1 MPLINHAGGGSSFAA
16 IIQVT
21 YNAGAICTC
30 SNGSKT
36 LTAPDTS
43 GSATFKVKSK
53 GTWVV
58 TVTKGSAS
66 ATKSVEVVSDGAL
79 YSVEVFTFRIY
90 GISRSRSVSAPEWA
104 RTDDAEGLTAS
115 AALGTQPGHSDFDT
129 IYPWSEITRTTLST
143 GDVMVKIPKFWYR
156 RYILNDIE
164 YIQIS
169 DKSESGFDLHPA
181 FTTSEF
187 IYVGAYITSGGSTV
201 TSASGASVT
210 TAKTRSWHIT
220 NAGNKG
226 SGWSIMSI
234 EALSAIQMLILVEYA
249 TYDVQSAIGAGYT
262 GQTSFGTNQP
272 IQTGSCDAIPG
283 LTGRPSGTSN
293 KVDVVWRGIEGLWGQ
308 VFEFLSNLT
317 RTEASSEIRYTLNA
331 SGTITAILEMYP
343 AFNKYIVSLG
353 LDGSYPYIILA
364 EAATQTGSSSTYTCD
379 YADGDPVQ
387 GSNTTS
393 IAYGGAAID
402 GDRAGLFA
410 LSIGSADQYGSSQA
424 GAYKYGSRLLYVP
437 Q

>member
-1 MPLINHAGGGSSFAA
+1 MPLINHAGSGSSFAA

-21 YNAGAICTC
+21 YNAGATCTC

-43 GSATFKVKSK
+43 GTATFKVTVK

-58 TVTKGSAS
+58 TVTKDSAS
-66 ATKSVEVVSDGAL
+66 ATKSVEVVSDGAI

-90 GISRSRSVSAPEWA
+90 GISRSRSVSTPEWA
-104 RTDDAEGLTAS
+104 RTDDAEGFTAS
-115 AALGTQPGHSDFDT
+115 AALGTQSGHSDFDT

-181 FTTSEF
+181 FTTSDF
-187 IYVGAYITSGGSTV
+187 IYVGAYITSGSSTV

-210 TAKTRSWHIT
+210 KAKTRSWHIT

-226 SGWSIMSI
+226 AGWSIMSI

-262 GQTSFGTNQP
+262 GQTFGTNSP
-272 IQTGSCDAIPG
+272 IQTGSCDSIPG

-293 KVDVVWRGIEGLWGQ
+293 EVDVVWRGIEGLWGQ

-317 RTEASSEIRYTLNA
+317 RVEASSGIRYSLNA
-331 SGTITAILEMYP
+331 SGTTAAILEMYP
-343 AFNKYIVSLG
+343 TYNKYIVSLG
-353 LDGSYPYIILA
+353 LDESYPYAMLA
-364 EAATQTGSSSTYTCD
+364 EAVTQTGSSSTYTCD
-379 YADGDPVQ
+379 YADGDPVR
-387 GSNTTS
+387 GSDTTS
-393 IAYGGAAID
+393 IAYGGAATD
-402 GDRAGLFA
+402 GDKAGLFA
-410 LSIGSADQYGSSQA
+410 LSIGTADQYGSSQA
-424 GAYKYGSRLLYVP
+424 GAHLYGSRLLYIP

>member
-16 IIQVT
+16 LIQVT

-30 SNGSKT
+30 SNGGRT
-36 LTAPDTS
+36 LTASDTS
-43 GSATFKVKSK
+43 GTAVFKVPVR

-58 TVTKGSAS
+58 AVTKGSAS

-115 AALGTQPGHSDFDT
+115 AALGTQSGHSDFDT

-187 IYVGAYITSGGSTV
+187 IYVGAYITSGSSTA

-210 TAKTRSWHIT
+210 TAITRRQHIT

-249 TYDVQSAIGAGYT
+249 TYDVQSTIGAGYT
-262 GQTSFGTNQP
+262 GQASGTNKP
-272 IQTGSCDAIPG
+272 INTGSCDAIPG

-317 RTEASSEIRYTLNA
+317 RTEVSSGIRYALNA
-331 SGTITAILEMYP
+331 SGTTLEISP
-343 AFNKYIVSLG
+343 TFNKYIVSLG
-353 LDGSYPYIILA
+353 LDESYPYIMLA
-364 EAATQTGSSSTYTCD
+364 ESATQTGSSSTYTCD
-379 YADGDPVQ
+379 YVEGDSVSN
-387 GSNTTS
+387 SNTTS

-402 GDRAGLFA
+402 GDQAGLFA
-410 LSIGSADQYGSSQA
+410 LSIGQADKYTSGMS
-424 GAYKYGSRLLYVP
+424 GAYKFGSRLLYVP

>member
-30 SNGSKT
+30 SNGGRT
-36 LTAPDTS
+36 LTASDTS
-43 GSATFKVKSK
+43 GTAVFKVPVR

-58 TVTKGSAS
+58 AVTKGSAS

-90 GISRSRSVSAPEWA
+90 GISRSKSVSSPEWA

-115 AALGTQPGHSDFDT
+115 AALGTQSGHSDFDT

-187 IYVGAYITSGGSTV
+187 IYVGAYITSGSSTV
-201 TSASGASVT
+201 TSASGASIT
-210 TAKTRSWHIT
+210 KAKSRSWHIT
-220 NAGNKG
+220 NAENKG
-226 SGWSIMSI
+226 AGWSIMSI

-249 TYDVQSAIGAGYT
+249 TYDVQSVIGAGYT
-262 GQTSFGTNQP
+262 GQGYGTNNP

-317 RTEASSEIRYTLNA
+317 RTEVSSEIRYALNA
-331 SGTITAILEMYP
+331 SGTTTTTLETYP
-343 AFNKYIVSLG
+343 TFNKYIIHLG
-353 LDGSYPYIILA
+353 LDESYPYIMLA
-364 EAATQTGSSSTYTCD
+364 EATTQTGSSSTYTCD
-379 YADGDPVQ
+379 YAEGDPVQ

-402 GDRAGLFA
+402 GDEAGLFA
-410 LSIGSADQYGSSQA
+410 LSIGSADRYGSSQA
-424 GAYKYGSRLLYVP
+424 GAHKYGSRLLYVP

>member
-30 SNGSKT
+30 SNGGRT
-36 LTAPDTS
+36 LTASDTS
-43 GSATFKVKSK
+43 GTAVFKVTVR

-58 TVTKGSAS
+58 SVTQASAS
-66 ATKSVEVVSDGAL
+66 ATKPVAVVSDGAL
-79 YSVEVFTFRIY
+79 YAVEVFTFRIY
-90 GISRSRSVSAPEWA
+90 GISRDRSVSTPNWA
-104 RTDDAEGLTAS
+104 RTDDAEGLVAT
-115 AALGTQPGHSDFDT
+115 AALGTQSGYSDFDT
-129 IYPWSEITRTTLST
+129 LYPWSEITRTTLST

-220 NAGNKG
+220 NAGDKG
-226 SGWSIMSI
+226 AGWSIMSI

-249 TYDVQSAIGAGYT
+249 TYDVQSVIGAGYT
-262 GQTSFGTNQP
+262 GQVYSTNNP

-317 RTEASSEIRYTLNA
+317 RTEVSSKIRYALNA
-331 SGTITAILEMYP
+331 SGTTTTTLEILP
-343 AFNKYIVSLG
+343 TFNKYIVSLG
-353 LDGSYPYIILA
+353 LDESYPYIMLA
-364 EAATQTGSSSTYTCD
+364 ESATQTGSSSTYTCD
-379 YADGDPVQ
+379 YADGDPVR

-402 GDRAGLFA
+402 GDNAGLFA
-410 LSIGSADQYGSSQA
+410 LSIGSADQYSSSQA
-424 GAYKYGSRLLYVP
+424 GACQYGSRLLYVP

>member
-30 SNGSKT
+30 SNGSRT
-36 LTAPDTS
+36 LTASDTS
-43 GSATFKVKSK
+43 GTAVFKVSVR

-58 TVTKGSAS
+58 AVTKGSAS

-210 TAKTRSWHIT
+210 TAKTRSWHI
-220 NAGNKG
+220 
-226 SGWSIMSI
+226 
-234 EALSAIQMLILVEYA
+234 
-249 TYDVQSAIGAGYT
+249 
-262 GQTSFGTNQP
+262 
-272 IQTGSCDAIPG
+272 
-283 LTGRPSGTSN
+283 
-293 KVDVVWRGIEGLWGQ
+293 
-308 VFEFLSNLT
+308 
-317 RTEASSEIRYTLNA
+317 
-331 SGTITAILEMYP
+331 
-343 AFNKYIVSLG
+343 
-353 LDGSYPYIILA
+353 
-364 EAATQTGSSSTYTCD
+364 
-379 YADGDPVQ
+379 
-387 GSNTTS
+387 
-393 IAYGGAAID
+393 
-402 GDRAGLFA
+402 
-410 LSIGSADQYGSSQA
+410 
-424 GAYKYGSRLLYVP
+424 P

>member
-30 SNGSKT
+30 SNGGRT
-36 LTAPDTS
+36 LTASDTS
-43 GSATFKVKSK
+43 GTAVFKVPVR

-58 TVTKGSAS
+58 AVTKGSAS

-201 TSASGASVT
+201 TSASGASIT
-210 TAKTRSWHIT
+210 KAKTRSWHIT

-226 SGWSIMSI
+226 AGWSIMSI

-249 TYDVQSAIGAGYT
+249 TYDVQTAIGAGYT
-262 GQTSFGTNQP
+262 DQGYGTNNP

-317 RTEASSEIRYTLNA
+317 RTEASSEILYALNA
-331 SGTITAILEMYP
+331 SGTTLETYP
-343 AFNKYIVSLG
+343 AFNKYIINLG
-353 LDGSYPYIILA
+353 LDESYPYIMLA
-364 EAATQTGSSSTYTCD
+364 EATTQTGSSSTYTCD
-379 YADGDPVQ
+379 YADGDPVHN
-387 GSNTTS
+387 SNTTS
-393 IAYGGAAID
+393 IAYGGAATY
-402 GDRAGLFA
+402 GDKAGLFA
-410 LSIGSADQYGSSQA
+410 LSIGSADKYSSSQA
-424 GAYKYGSRLLYVP
+424 GAYNYGSRLLYVP

>member
-1 MPLINHAGGGSSFAA
+1 MPLINHAGGGSLFAA

-58 TVTKGSAS
+58 AVTKDSAS
-66 ATKSVEVVSDGAL
+66 ATKSVEVVSDGAI

-90 GISRSRSVSAPEWA
+90 GISRSRLASSPEWA
-104 RTDDAEGLTAS
+104 RTDDAAGLTAN
-115 AALGTQPGHSDFDT
+115 AALGTQPGHGDFDT

-156 RYILNDIE
+156 RYILDGIE

-181 FTTSEF
+181 FTTSDF
-187 IYVGAYITSGGSTV
+187 IYVGAYITSGSSTV

-210 TAKTRSWHIT
+210 KAKTRGWHIT

-262 GQTSFGTNQP
+262 GQALTGTNRP
-272 IQTGSCDAIPG
+272 INTGSCDAIPG

-293 KVDVVWRGIEGLWGQ
+293 EVDVVWRGIEGLWGQ

-317 RTEASSEIRYTLNA
+317 RTEVSSEILYALNA
-331 SGTITAILEMYP
+331 SGTTTTLEISP
-343 AFNKYIVSLG
+343 TFDKYIVSLG
-353 LDGSYPYIILA
+353 LDESYPYIMIA
-364 EAATQTGSSSTYTCD
+364 ESATQTGSSSTYTCD
-379 YADGDPVQ
+379 YVEGDFVHD
-387 GSNTTS
+387 SKTTS

-402 GDRAGLFA
+402 GDKAGLFA
-410 LSIGSADQYGSSQA
+410 LSIGLADQYGSSQA
-424 GAYKYGSRLLYVP
+424 GAHRYGSRLLYVP

>member
-1 MPLINHAGGGSSFAA
+1 MPLINHAGSGSSFVA

-21 YNAGAICTC
+21 YNAGATCTC

-43 GSATFKVKSK
+43 GTATFKVTVK
-53 GTWVV
+53 GTWVI
-58 TVTKGSAS
+58 TVTKDSAS
-66 ATKSVEVVSDGAL
+66 ATKSVEVVSDGAI

-104 RTDDAEGLTAS
+104 RTDDAEGFTAS
-115 AALGTQPGHSDFDT
+115 AALGTQSGHSDFDT

-156 RYILNDIE
+156 RYILDDIE

-169 DKSESGFDLHPA
+169 DKRESGFDLHPA
-181 FTTSEF
+181 FTASDF
-187 IYVGAYITSGGSTV
+187 IYVGAYITSGSSTV
-201 TSASGASVT
+201 TSASGAAVT
-210 TAKTRSWHIT
+210 KAKTRSWHIT

-226 SGWSIMSI
+226 AGWSIMSI

-262 GQTSFGTNQP
+262 GQKFGTNSS
-272 IQTGSCDAIPG
+272 IQTGSCDGIPG

-293 KVDVVWRGIEGLWGQ
+293 EVDVVWRGIEGLWGQ

-317 RTEASSEIRYTLNA
+317 RVEASSGIRYSLNA
-331 SGTITAILEMYP
+331 SGTTVAILEMYP
-343 AFNKYIVSLG
+343 TTNKYIASLG
-353 LDGSYPYIILA
+353 LDESYPYIMLA
-364 EAATQTGSSSTYTCD
+364 ESSTQTGSSSTYTCD
-379 YADGDPVQ
+379 YAGGDPVQ

-402 GDRAGLFA
+402 GDKAGLFA
-410 LSIGSADQYGSSQA
+410 LSVGTADQYGSSQA
-424 GAYKYGSRLLYVP
+424 GAYLYGSRLLYVP

>member
-43 GSATFKVKSK
+43 GNVTFIVKSK

-58 TVTKGSAS
+58 AVTKGSAS

-90 GISRSRSVSAPEWA
+90 GISRSRSASAPEWA
-104 RTDDAEGLTAS
+104 RTDDAAGLTAS

-201 TSASGASVT
+201 TSATGAPVT
-210 TAKTRSWHIT
+210 TAKTRGWHIT

-262 GQTSFGTNQP
+262 GQVYGTNSP

-293 KVDVVWRGIEGLWGQ
+293 EVDVVWRGIEGLWGQ

-317 RTEASSEIRYTLNA
+317 RTEAFSGICYTLNA
-331 SGTITAILEMYP
+331 SGTTTTLETP
-343 AFNKYIVSLG
+343 PTFNKYIVSLG
-353 LDGSYPYIILA
+353 LDESYPYIMLA
-364 EAATQTGSSSTYTCD
+364 EAATQKGSSSTYTCD

-402 GDRAGLFA
+402 GDKAGLFA

-424 GAYKYGSRLLYVP
+424 GAYIYGSRLLYVP

>member
-1 MPLINHAGGGSSFAA
+1 MPLINHAGSGSSFAA

-21 YNAGAICTC
+21 YNAGATCTC

-43 GSATFKVKSK
+43 GTATFKVTVK

-58 TVTKGSAS
+58 TVTKDSAS
-66 ATKSVEVVSDGAL
+66 ATKSVEVVSDGAI

-104 RTDDAEGLTAS
+104 RTDDAEGFTAS
-115 AALGTQPGHSDFDT
+115 AALGTQSGHSDFDT

-143 GDVMVKIPKFWYR
+143 GDVMVKVPKFWYR
-156 RYILNDIE
+156 RYILDDIE

-181 FTTSEF
+181 FTTSDF
-187 IYVGAYITSGGSTV
+187 IYVGAYITSGSSTV

-210 TAKTRSWHIT
+210 KAKTRSWHIT

-226 SGWSIMSI
+226 AGWSIMSI

-262 GQTSFGTNQP
+262 GQKFGTNSP
-272 IQTGSCDAIPG
+272 IQTGSCDGIPG

-293 KVDVVWRGIEGLWGQ
+293 EVDVVWRGIEGLWGQ

-317 RTEASSEIRYTLNA
+317 RVEASSGIRYSLNA
-331 SGTITAILEMYP
+331 SGTTAAILEMYP
-343 AFNKYIVSLG
+343 TFDKYIVSLG
-353 LDGSYPYIILA
+353 LDESYPYIMLA
-364 EAATQTGSSSTYTCD
+364 ESATQTGSSSTYTCD
-379 YADGDPVQ
+379 YADGDPVR

-402 GDRAGLFA
+402 GDEAGLFA
-410 LSIGSADQYGSSQA
+410 LSIGSADQYSSSQA
-424 GAYKYGSRLLYVP
+424 GAHKYGSRLLYVP

>member
-16 IIQVT
+16 LIQVT

-30 SNGSKT
+30 SNGGRT
-36 LTAPDTS
+36 LTASDTS
-43 GSATFKVKSK
+43 GTAVFKVPVR

-58 TVTKGSAS
+58 AVTKGSAS

-115 AALGTQPGHSDFDT
+115 AALGTQSGHSDFDT

-187 IYVGAYITSGGSTV
+187 IYVGAYITSGNSTV

-249 TYDVQSAIGAGYT
+249 TYDVQSTIGAGYT
-262 GQTSFGTNQP
+262 GQASGTNEP

-317 RTEASSEIRYTLNA
+317 RTEISSRIRYALNA
-331 SGTITAILEMYP
+331 SGTTLEISP
-343 AFNKYIVSLG
+343 TFNKYIVSLG
-353 LDGSYPYIILA
+353 LDESYPYIMLA
-364 EAATQTGSSSTYTCD
+364 ESATQTGSSSTYTCD
-379 YADGDPVQ
+379 YVEGDSVYN
-387 GSNTTS
+387 SNTTS

-410 LSIGSADQYGSSQA
+410 LSIGQADKYNSGMA
-424 GAYKYGSRLLYVP
+424 GAYIFGSRLLYVP

>member
-1 MPLINHAGGGSSFAA
+1 MPLINRCGGGGSSFAA
-16 IIQVT
+16 SIQVT
-21 YNAGAICTC
+21 YDAGAIWTC

-58 TVTKGSAS
+58 AVTKGRAS
-66 ATKSVEVVSDGAL
+66 ATKAVEVVSDGAL

-169 DKSESGFDLHPA
+169 DKSESVFDLHPA
-181 FTTSEF
+181 FTTSDF
-187 IYVGAYITSGGSTV
+187 IYVGAYITSGNSTA

-210 TAKTRSWHIT
+210 KAIARSQHIT
-220 NAGNKG
+220 RAGAKG

-262 GQTSFGTNQP
+262 GQASGTNRP
-272 IQTGSCDAIPG
+272 INTGSCDAIPG

-317 RTEASSEIRYTLNA
+317 RTEVSSEILYALNA
-331 SGTITAILEMYP
+331 SGTTTTLETP
-343 AFNKYIVSLG
+343 PTFNKYIVSLG
-353 LDGSYPYIILA
+353 LDESYPYIMLA
-364 EAATQTGSSSTYTCD
+364 EYATQTGSSSTYTCD
-379 YADGDPVQ
+379 YAEGDYVH

-393 IAYGGAAID
+393 IAYGGAATD
-402 GDRAGLFA
+402 GDKAGLFA
-410 LSIGSADQYGSSQA
+410 LSIGQADQYGSSSA
-424 GAYKYGSRLLYVP
+424 GAHRYGSRLLYVP

>member
-30 SNGSKT
+30 SNGGRT
-36 LTAPDTS
+36 LTASDTS
-43 GSATFKVKSK
+43 GTAVFKVPVR

-58 TVTKGSAS
+58 AVTKGSAS

-187 IYVGAYITSGGSTV
+187 IYVGAYITSGSSTV

-210 TAKTRSWHIT
+210 TAKKRSWHIT

-249 TYDVQSAIGAGYT
+249 TYDVQTAIGAGYT
-262 GQTSFGTNQP
+262 GQGYGTNNP

-317 RTEASSEIRYTLNA
+317 RTEASSEILYALNA
-331 SGTITAILEMYP
+331 SGTTLETYP
-343 AFNKYIVSLG
+343 AFNKYIINLG
-353 LDGSYPYIILA
+353 LDESYPYIMLA
-364 EAATQTGSSSTYTCD
+364 EATTQTGSSSTYTCD
-379 YADGDPVQ
+379 YVSGDPVHN
-387 GSNTTS
+387 SNTTS
-393 IAYGGAAID
+393 IAYGGAATD
-402 GDRAGLFA
+402 GDKAGLFA
-410 LSIGSADQYGSSQA
+410 LDIGQADKYSSSQT
-424 GAYKYGSRLLYVP
+424 GAYSYGSRLLYVP

>member
-16 IIQVT
+16 LIQVT
-21 YNAGAICTC
+21 YNAGATCTC

-58 TVTKGSAS
+58 AVTKGSAS
-66 ATKSVEVVSDGAL
+66 KTKSVEVVSDGAL

-90 GISRSRSVSAPEWA
+90 GISRSRSVSSPEWA

-115 AALGTQPGHSDFDT
+115 AALGAQPGHSDFDT

-156 RYILNDIE
+156 RYILDDIE

-187 IYVGAYITSGGSTV
+187 IYVGAYITSGSSIA

-210 TAKTRSWHIT
+210 KAIARSQHI
-220 NAGNKG
+220 NRAGEKG

-262 GQTSFGTNQP
+262 GQAPTSTNRP

-293 KVDVVWRGIEGLWGQ
+293 EVDVVWRGIEGLWGQ

-317 RTEASSEIRYTLNA
+317 RTEVSSTILYALNV
-331 SGTITAILEMYP
+331 SGTTTTLETPP
-343 AFNKYIVSLG
+343 AFNEYIVSLG
-353 LDGSYPYIILA
+353 LDERYPYIMIA
-364 EAATQTGSSSTYTCD
+364 ESATQTGSSSTYTCD
-379 YADGDPVQ
+379 YVDGDFV
-387 GSNTTS
+387 SNSHTTS
-393 IAYGGAAID
+393 IAYGGTAID
-402 GDRAGLFA
+402 GGKAGLFA
-410 LSIGSADQYGSSQA
+410 LSIGTSDQYGGSQA
-424 GAYKYGSRLLYVP
+424 GAHKYGSRLLYVP

>member
-1 MPLINHAGGGSSFAA
+1 MPLINRCGGGSSFAA
-16 IIQVT
+16 LIQVT
-21 YNAGAICTC
+21 YNAEAICTC

-43 GSATFKVKSK
+43 GRATFKVKSK

-58 TVTKGSAS
+58 TVTKDGAS
-66 ATKSVEVVSDGAL
+66 ETKSVEVVSDGAL

-90 GISRSRSVSAPEWA
+90 GISRSRSASSPEWA
-104 RTDDAEGLTAS
+104 RTDDAVGFTAT
-115 AALGTQPGHSDFDT
+115 AAVGTQPGHSDFDNC
-129 IYPWSEITRTTLST
+129 YPWSEITRTTLST

-156 RYILNDIE
+156 RYILDGIE

-181 FTTSEF
+181 FATSEF
-187 IYVGAYITSGGSTV
+187 IYVGAYITSGSSTA
-201 TSASGASVT
+201 TSSSGASVT
-210 TAKTRSWHIT
+210 KAIARSQHI
-220 NAGNKG
+220 NRAGAKG

-249 TYDVQSAIGAGYT
+249 TYDVQSAIGPGYT
-262 GQTSFGTNQP
+262 GQTSSPNKP
-272 IQTGSCDAIPG
+272 INTGSCDAIPG

-317 RTEASSEIRYTLNA
+317 RTEVSSDILYALKV
-331 SGTITAILEMYP
+331 SGTTTTLETFP
-343 AFNKYIVSLG
+343 TFNKYIVSLG
-353 LDGSYPYIILA
+353 LDERYPYIMIA
-364 EAATQTGSSSTYTCD
+364 ESATQTGSSGTYTCD
-379 YADGDPVQ
+379 YAEGDFVSN
-387 GSNTTS
+387 SNTES
-393 IAYGGAAID
+393 IAYGGAATA
-402 GDRAGLFA
+402 GDEAGLFA
-410 LSIGSADQYGSSQA
+410 LSIGSADQYGGSQA
-424 GAYKYGSRLLYVP
+424 GAHKYGSRLLYVP

>member
-16 IIQVT
+16 LIQVT

-43 GSATFKVKSK
+43 GSATFKVTSK

-58 TVTKGSAS
+58 AVTKGGAS
-66 ATKSVEVVSDGAL
+66 ETKSVEVVSDGAL
-79 YSVEVFTFRIY
+79 YSVEVFTFRVY
-90 GISRSRSVSAPEWA
+90 GISRSRSVSTPEWA
-104 RTDDAEGLTAS
+104 RTDDAEGLSAS
-115 AALGTQPGHSDFDT
+115 AALGAQPGHSDFDT

-156 RYILNDIE
+156 RYILDGIE

-181 FTTSEF
+181 FTTSDF
-187 IYVGAYITSGGSTV
+187 IYVGAYITSGSSTV

-210 TAKTRSWHIT
+210 KAKTKGWHIT

-226 SGWSIMSI
+226 PGWSIMSI

-262 GQTSFGTNQP
+262 GQAPAATNNP
-272 IQTGSCDAIPG
+272 MLTGSCDAIPG

-317 RTEASSEIRYTLNA
+317 RTEAPSEILYALNG
-331 SGTITAILEMYP
+331 SGTTTTTLEILP
-343 AFNKYIVSLG
+343 TFNEYIVSLG
-353 LDGSYPYIILA
+353 LDERYPYIMLA
-364 EAATQTGSSSTYTCD
+364 ESAMETGSSSTYICD
-379 YADGDPVQ
+379 YADGDYVRN
-387 GSNTTS
+387 SNTTS
-393 IAYGGAAID
+393 IAYGGAAVD
-402 GDRAGLFA
+402 GDKAGLFA
-410 LSIGSADQYGSSQA
+410 LSIGSADHYSSSQA
-424 GAYKYGSRLLYVP
+424 GAHKYGSRLLYVP